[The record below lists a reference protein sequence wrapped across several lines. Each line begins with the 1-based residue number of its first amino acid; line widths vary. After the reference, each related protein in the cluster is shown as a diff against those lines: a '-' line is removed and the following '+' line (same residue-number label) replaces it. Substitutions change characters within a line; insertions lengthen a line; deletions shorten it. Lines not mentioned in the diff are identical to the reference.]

1 MNLKYKRLSLFNRGI
16 VSSMFRGIILFVLK
30 SSLKLPEEHAKKK
43 KKLNKT
49 LVQRMNPNE
58 DVHIKEKYVINKSM
72 AHIPP
77 PFPAL

>member
-43 KKLNKT
+43 NCKT
-49 LVQRMNPNE
+49 LVKRMNPNE